1 VSDIEALAKDV
12 FEDVEKAYRWLREP
26 LGILDGRTPLEVS
39 QTEAGARLVERL
51 LGNLAW
57 GGAA

>member
-1 VSDIEALAKDV
+1 MSDIEALAKDV
-12 FEDVEKAYRWLREP
+12 FEDVEKANRWLREP

-39 QTEAGARLVERL
+39 QTEAGSRLVERL
-51 LGNLAW
+51 LGNIAW

>member
-1 VSDIEALAKDV
+1 LSDIEAMARDV
-12 FEDVEKAYRWLREP
+12 FEDIEKANRWLREP

-39 QTEAGARLVERL
+39 QTEEGSRLVERL
-51 LGNLAW
+51 LGNIAW

>member
-1 VSDIEALAKDV
+1 MADIEAIAKDV
-12 FEDVEKAYRWLREP
+12 FEDAEKANRWLREP

-51 LGNLAW
+51 LANIAW